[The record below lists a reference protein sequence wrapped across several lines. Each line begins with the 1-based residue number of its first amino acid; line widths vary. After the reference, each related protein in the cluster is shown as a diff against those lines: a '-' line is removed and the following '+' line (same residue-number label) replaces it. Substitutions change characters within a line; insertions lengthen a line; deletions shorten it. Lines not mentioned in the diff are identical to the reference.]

1 MRSGRVQRLLGG
13 LSLGYLH
20 TAGTILVGLWLTPY
34 LLGRLGSHDYGLW
47 LLGTQVVVY
56 LSLLDLG
63 VVARI
68 PRDVAGASGRPDAD
82 RLTALHELIGQA
94 GRLVLY
100 QLPSVAFASAIV
112 VWLLPAEW
120 SPLRG
125 PLSVVV
131 ITFVVAFPFRVFVAV
146 LQGLQDLAFVGIV
159 QLVSWAAGTATT
171 VGGVIAGF
179 GLYSLALGW
188 VTTQAVSVVLPW
200 MRLARVFPDVV
211 PRRLPSMTLSL
222 VRQQFGRSVWISVG
236 QLAQVLL
243 SGTDLVVIGKLL
255 GPAAVVPYVCTGKL
269 LTMLSN
275 QPQMFMQ
282 LALPALSELRASAP
296 RHRLF
301 EVSKSLTQVM
311 LLGSGA
317 IVTAVLM
324 VNQAFV
330 AWWVGEA
337 QFAGI
342 GLTALLLGSMLL
354 RHINVTAVYALFC
367 FGNERRLAVTTIAEG
382 AVSVAVM
389 LLLVPRFG
397 LYGAA
402 FGPLIATCL
411 VSLPSNLRAL
421 AREEEVSP
429 LALLTPLWPWLA
441 RLSLLLGGVAAFLS
455 TWTVQGLPGL
465 IIAAA
470 AAAVAYLVTMLSFMR
485 TPPLGP
491 SLAAVIRPWTSSAR
505 GALKRLTGQPLTQSQ

>member
-1 MRSGRVQRLLGG
+1 VRSGRVQRLLGG

-34 LLGRLGSHDYGLW
+34 LLGQLGSHDYGLW

-82 RLTALHELIGQA
+82 RLAALQELIGHA

-100 QLPSVAFASAIV
+100 QLPPVAFAAAVV

-131 ITFVVAFPFRVFVAV
+131 ITFVVAFPFRVFIAV
-146 LQGLQDLAFVGIV
+146 LQGLQDLAFVGVV
-159 QLVSWAAGTATT
+159 QLVSWAAGVAAT
-171 VGGVIAGF
+171 VGGVVAGL

-188 VTTQAVSVVLPW
+188 MTTHAVSIVMAW

-222 VRQQFGRSVWISVG
+222 VRQQLGRSVWISVA

-243 SGTDLVVIGKLL
+243 AGTDLVVIGKLL

-282 LALPALSELRASAP
+282 LAVPVLSELRTSAP

-301 EVSKSLTQVM
+301 EVSKSMTQVM

-317 IVTAVLM
+317 IVTVVLM

-330 AWWVGEA
+330 TWWVGDS

-342 GLTALLLGSMLL
+342 GLTALLLGGMLL

-397 LYGAA
+397 LHGAA
-402 FGPLIATCL
+402 LGQLVATCL
-411 VSLPSNLRAL
+411 VGLPSNLRAL
-421 AREEEVSP
+421 AREEEVTP
-429 LALLTPLWPWLA
+429 VALLTPLWPWLA
-441 RLSLLLGGVAAFLS
+441 RLSLILGGLAAFLS

-465 IIAAA
+465 IAAA
-470 AAAVAYLVTMLSFMR
+470 AIAALAYMAAMLSVMR
-485 TPPLGP
+485 TAPLGP
-491 SLAAVIRPWTSSAR
+491 MLTAAIQTWISIAQ
-505 GALKRLTGQPLTQSQ
+505 GAVKRLAGQPLTQSQ

>member
-1 MRSGRVQRLLGG
+1 MRRGRVQRLLGG
-13 LSLGYLH
+13 LGLGYLH
-20 TAGTILVGLWLTPY
+20 TAGTILIGLWLTPY
-34 LLGRLGSHDYGLW
+34 LLWQLGSHDYGLW

-68 PRDVAGASGRPDAD
+68 PRDVAGASGRPDED
-82 RLTALHELIGQA
+82 RMAALHELIGQT
-94 GRLVLY
+94 GRVVLY
-100 QLPSVAFASAIV
+100 QLPPVAFAAAVV
-112 VWLLPAEW
+112 VWLLPADW
-120 SPLRG
+120 SALRG

-131 ITFVVAFPFRVFVAV
+131 FTFVVAFPFRVFVAV
-146 LQGLQDLAFVGIV
+146 LQGLQDLAFVGAV

-171 VGGVIAGF
+171 VGGVVAGF

-188 VTTQAVSVVLPW
+188 VTTQAVSVVMAW
-200 MRLARVFPDVV
+200 TRLARVFPDVV

-222 VRQQFGRSVWISVG
+222 VRQQIGRSVWISVS

-243 SGTDLVVIGKLL
+243 SGTDIVVIGKLL

-282 LALPALSELRASAP
+282 LALPVLSELRTSAP

-301 EVSKSLTQVM
+301 EVSKSMTQVM
-311 LLGSGA
+311 LLGSGG
-317 IVTAVLM
+317 IVTVVLM

-330 AWWVGEA
+330 TWWVGET

-354 RHINVTAVYALFC
+354 RHLNVTAVYALFC

-382 AVSVAVM
+382 VVSVAAM
-389 LLLVPRFG
+389 LLLVPAFG

-402 FGPLIATCL
+402 LGPLLATCF

-429 LALLTPLWPWLA
+429 MALLTPLWPWLA
-441 RLSLLLGGVAAFLS
+441 RLSLILGGLAAFLS
-455 TWTVQGLPGL
+455 TWAVRGLPGL
-465 IIAAA
+465 MAAA
-470 AAAVAYLVTMLSFMR
+470 AIAVVAYLAAMLSVMR

-491 SLAAVIRPWTSSAR
+491 MLTAAIQPGISIAQA
-505 GALKRLTGQPLTQSQ
+505 ALKRLAGQPLTQSQ